1 MTGKKKQKTMT
12 DERKEL
18 YIRKIKEQIFVED
31 VTSSFQ
37 SSFQDVD
44 RPKEN
49 VLHLKEQRNNQG

>member
-31 VTSSFQ
+31 VTSSF
-37 SSFQDVD
+37 
-44 RPKEN
+44 
-49 VLHLKEQRNNQG
+49 